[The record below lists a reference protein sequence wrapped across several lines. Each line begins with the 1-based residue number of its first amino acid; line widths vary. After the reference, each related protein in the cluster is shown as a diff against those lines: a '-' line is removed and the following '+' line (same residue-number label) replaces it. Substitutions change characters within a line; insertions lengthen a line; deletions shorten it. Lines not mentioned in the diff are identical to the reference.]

1 MHIKDRIP
9 LFIGLGLPILLLLYI
24 FVSVYLPSIL
34 VKPQYNFLYASGCS
48 TDYSISVI
56 NNRIVITSNYNGQ
69 YSVPYS
75 SCIYLYDT
83 RNDSNTPLSQQQ
95 ALSYSNINPTNKS
108 PDGFTV
114 VSNSSGDTSYFPL
127 FWYGEYNSGYYL
139 LGHGYNKEITND
151 TYDFKFLGWVQ

>member
-1 MHIKDRIP
+1 MNNT
-9 LFIGLGLPILLLLYI
+9 LTA
-24 FVSVYLPSIL
+24 VSYTHL
-34 VKPQYNFLYASGCS
+34 
-48 TDYSISVI
+48 
-56 NNRIVITSNYNGQ
+56 
-69 YSVPYS
+69 
-75 SCIYLYDT
+75 
-83 RNDSNTPLSQQQ
+83 DSNTPLSQQQ